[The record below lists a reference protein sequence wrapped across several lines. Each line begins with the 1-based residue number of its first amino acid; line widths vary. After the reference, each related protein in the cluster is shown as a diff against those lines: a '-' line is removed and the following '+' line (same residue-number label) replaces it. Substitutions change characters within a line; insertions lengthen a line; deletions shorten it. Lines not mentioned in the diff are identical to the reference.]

1 MKAVLEYWPALY
13 QGLLVTVWVA
23 ICSIVGA
30 AIGSLIL
37 GPLRLSTN
45 RLLRIGALVV
55 IEFIRGASAL
65 VALFWVFYSL
75 PSLPHMPRLS
85 PIVASILVLSL
96 IGASYGAEIVR
107 GGILAI
113 PRGQLDA
120 SHALGLGRFR
130 TLTTVVLPQALS
142 QIVPSFAS
150 LAADMVKWTSIVSFV
165 GVRDLLYV
173 GDSIRTA
180 TYETV
185 SVYVLLGAIYWAL
198 CFICEILFRRVEHIL
213 PLNKALRATK
223 HRNRPIASSQF
234 ETEGVKP

>member
-13 QGLLVTVWVA
+13 QGLLTTIWVA
-23 ICSIVGA
+23 MCSITGA
-30 AIGSLIL
+30 AVGSLIL
-37 GPLRLSTN
+37 GPLRMSSSRGV
-45 RLLRIGALVV
+45 RLFALFI

-75 PSLPHMPRLS
+75 PSMPHMPRLS
-85 PIVASILVLSL
+85 PMVASILVLSL

-120 SHALGLGRFR
+120 SHALGLGKFR
-130 TLTTVVLPQALS
+130 TLTKVVLPQALS
-142 QIVPSFAS
+142 QIVPSFAG

-165 GVRDLLYV
+165 GVRDLVYV

-185 SVYVLLGAIYWAL
+185 SVYVVLGAIYWAL
-198 CFICEILFRRVEHIL
+198 CFICELIFQCVEHFL
-213 PLNKALRATK
+213 PLNKALRVTK
-223 HRNRPIASSQF
+223 CRSQPVPRAQMQ
-234 ETEGVKP
+234 TEGVKP